1 MIMDASLIPLY
12 VYTAWFAHENWVA
25 APDNDKRWKNI
36 FNKDPTSTNTLLFA
50 TFLVPIVVG
59 GLHLISLG
67 LGLYLTILFKK
78 IASLPHDMNPL
89 EDNLTSRK
97 HQYKNS
103 EASAV
108 SMMQKPGHMS
118 GSTLNI
124 NDRRFSK
131 SAHEDRTVDFRNSRV
146 GADMDYSPHNPQS
159 ARLSRQMTEERNL
172 CHSLVQSQGPL
183 PRASRQ
189 SFVQTPNSEPANP
202 AKRDMDSFSFVG
214 DLASAPA
221 PPPHTSHGRSHSP
234 RPGSSVSVRDHQT
247 EQALYAPTHAHMQ
260 SQQKESLL
268 SDNWFVHEEEP
279 RTGDLG
285 VPLSPPSPSQR
296 RTPNFS
302 RPSPV
307 GSPDP
312 DRGARFSPMLSPL
325 PANHQAQFM
334 PEPLRMNPPTP
345 PNDESPLQE
354 QREYH
359 FHPGLSKKPVAITR
373 TTTNTNPVLH
383 TSFQHDHRHDSFQE
397 PLQKPYDNDNDIPLT
412 HDYPMSDDE
421 TSTIVG
427 ANSPNPNH
435 NYPSDRQ
442 PLTDLAVNRSHTTA
456 SAQSSQFAGSSVYSE
471 SAPALPNHHIQSHLP
486 PTSAINPTNNPLHQL
501 QAQRSNPTFQENL
514 AVKSVGTPKKR
525 QYGDLAAAMAAR
537 GIGQQQGRY
546 EQVNSEMPPS
556 PPKHSPYARVV
567 SRSGADI
574 TDEALFVP
582 QEGNG
587 ARRRYV
593 SGKAAEEGMAGGRW

>member
-1 MIMDASLIPLY
+1 MIMDMSLIPLY

-36 FNKDPTSTNTLLFA
+36 FNKDLTSTDTLLFA
-50 TFLVPIVVG
+50 TFLIPIVVG

-131 SAHEDRTVDFRNSRV
+131 SAHEDRTVEFRNSRV
-146 GADMDYSPHNPQS
+146 GAEMDYSPHNPQS
-159 ARLSRQMTEERNL
+159 ARLSRQMTQERDF
-172 CHSLVQSQGPL
+172 CHSLVQSQGPI
-183 PRASRQ
+183 PRSSRQ
-189 SFVQTPNSEPANP
+189 SFIQSSAGVPASP
-202 AKRDMDSFSFVG
+202 EKRDMDSFSFVG

-234 RPGSSVSVRDHQT
+234 RPGSSVSVRDQQT

-345 PNDESPLQE
+345 PIDESPLQE
-354 QREYH
+354 QRKYLFNH
-359 FHPGLSKKPVAITR
+359 VASRKPVTTIR
-373 TTTNTNPVLH
+373 TTTNTNIVLQ
-383 TSFQHDHRHDSFQE
+383 TSFQRDPRHDSFQE
-397 PLQKPYDNDNDIPLT
+397 PLQKPFDNDN
-412 HDYPMSDDE
+412 YPMSDDE
-421 TSTIVG
+421 NSTIVG
-427 ANSPNPNH
+427 NNN
-435 NYPSDRQ
+435 NDNSDRQ

-456 SAQSSQFAGSSVYSE
+456 STQSSQFAGSSVYSE
-471 SAPALPNHHIQSHLP
+471 SAPALPNHIISNHISTLNQR
-486 PTSAINPTNNPLHQL
+486 PTNANINNNSLHEIHT
-501 QAQRSNPTFQENL
+501 QRSNPTFQENL
-514 AVKSVGTPKKR
+514 QVKSVGTPKKR

-537 GIGQQQGRY
+537 GIGQQQQGSY
-546 EQVNSEMPPS
+546 SPLPNDLPPS

-574 TDEALFVP
+574 ADEALFV
-582 QEGNG
+582 QDQG